1 MTAFNPATV
10 ECSDMAYE
18 LKVSDLKGIYRRRK
32 KILLGSFAFIFVTVL
47 MVAFYLPP
55 VYQSQVMIFV
65 DNQEIPQEF
74 VQPTTAAYV
83 SERLHVL
90 QRQIFSPPRLLEIIG
105 AHDLYPDITGGGNRV
120 RKMRESILIEPMD
133 VPIRERAGGRGGTAT
148 VGFTLSFMHTDPDK
162 TAAVANILANQFI
175 EEDRRFRESRAGTT
189 TEFLA
194 KELDDL
200 RRQVRENEEKISRF
214 RAANIDQLPGSTD
227 TFQQMVLRLEQD
239 IERMDARMLNLREKN
254 VYLKS
259 QIANID
265 PLVPIVTEQGTVAAN
280 PANRLKVLRLELI
293 QKQSNLSGRHPD
305 IIRLKSQIKDLEA
318 QVGVRDTS
326 MEKANRL
333 TVLEKELVEAKAKYG
348 DKHPDVARLSR
359 EADLLRRD
367 IGQQRAIPY
376 SSEMSEERSDNPGY
390 MNMRAQ
396 IIVTQ
401 SEIDSLVKER
411 ARAMERMQ
419 DYQRRLEVVPFI
431 DEQFNAMTLDYENAK
446 RKFDEV
452 SRNLHAARIAQEM
465 DLAERGERFR
475 INHPAMSPEK
485 PFKPNRV
492 LIILA
497 GLLFGVGFAVGA
509 AALTEGMDSS
519 IKAADEMENVL
530 GVPVLGTISLYDS
543 PRQKY
548 ERRIR
553 RAVLATYVLAFVLLA
568 SVAVDRF
575 VMPLS
580 DLWTTVGD
588 RLVEMGVPLE
598 RNSIKS

>member
-1 MTAFNPATV
+1 
-10 ECSDMAYE
+10 MAYE
-18 LKVSDLKGIYRRRK
+18 LKISDLKGIYRRRRV
-32 KILLGSFAFIFVTVL
+32 ILLGSFAFIFTAVL
-47 MVAFYLPP
+47 IVAFALPP
-55 VYQSQVMIFV
+55 IYQSQAMIFV

-74 VQPTTAAYV
+74 VQSTTAAFV

-90 QRQIFSPPRLLEIIG
+90 QRQIFSPPRLLEIIN
-105 AHDLYPDITGGGNRV
+105 AHDLYPDIASNGAKV
-120 RKMRESILIEPMD
+120 RKMRDSISVETMD
-133 VPIRERAGGRGGTAT
+133 VPIRERAGARGGTAT
-148 VGFTLSFMHTDPDK
+148 VGFTLTFTHSDAHK
-162 TAAVANILANQFI
+162 TAEVVNILANQFI
-175 EEDRRFRESRAGTT
+175 EEDRQFRESRAGTT
-189 TEFLA
+189 TQFLA

-214 RAANIDQLPGSTD
+214 RAANIDQLPGSTG
-227 TFQQMVLRLEQD
+227 TFQQMVARLEQD
-239 IERMDARMLNLREKN
+239 IERMDARMLNLQEKN
-254 VYLKS
+254 VYLQS

-293 QKQSNLSGRHPD
+293 QQQSNLSDRHPD
-305 IIRLKSQIKDLEA
+305 IIRLKSQIADLEA

-326 MEKANRL
+326 VNKANRL
-333 TVLEKELVEAKAKYG
+333 FILEKELVEAKAKYG
-348 DKHPDVARLSR
+348 ARHPDVTRLSR
-359 EADLLRRD
+359 EADLLRREID
-367 IGQQRAIPY
+367 RDRSAPLA
-376 SSEMSEERSDNPGY
+376 SRMAEERSDNPGY
-390 MNMRAQ
+390 MNLRAQ

-401 SEIDSLVKER
+401 SEIDSLVRER

-419 DYQRRLEVVPFI
+419 DYQRRLEMGPFI

-475 INHPAMSPEK
+475 INYLAMTPEK
-485 PFKPNRV
+485 PFKPNRL
-492 LIILA
+492 LIILT
-497 GLLFGVGFAVGA
+497 GLLFGAGFAVGA
-509 AALTEGMDSS
+509 AALSEGMDSS

-553 RAVLATYVLAFVLLA
+553 RAVMATYVLAFVLLT
-568 SVAVDRF
+568 SVAVDRW
-575 VMPLS
+575 VVPLS

>member
-1 MTAFNPATV
+1 
-10 ECSDMAYE
+10 MAYE
-18 LKVSDLKGIYRRRK
+18 LKISDLKGIYRRRRA
-32 KILLGSFAFIFVTVL
+32 ILLGSFAFIFIAVL
-47 MVAFYLPP
+47 IVAFALPP
-55 VYQSQVMIFV
+55 IYQSQAMIFV

-74 VQPTTAAYV
+74 VQSTTAAFV

-90 QRQIFSPPRLLEIIG
+90 QRQIFSPPRLLEIIN
-105 AHDLYPDITGGGNRV
+105 AHDLYPDIASNGAKF
-120 RKMRESILIEPMD
+120 RKMRDAISVETMD
-133 VPIRERAGGRGGTAT
+133 VPIRERAGARGGTAT
-148 VGFTLSFMHTDPDK
+148 VGFTLTFTHSDAHK
-162 TAAVANILANQFI
+162 TAEVVNILANQFI
-175 EEDRRFRESRAGTT
+175 EEDRQFRESRAGTT
-189 TEFLA
+189 TQFLA

-214 RAANIDQLPGSTD
+214 RAANIDQLPGSTG
-227 TFQQMVLRLEQD
+227 TFQQMVARLEQD
-239 IERMDARMLNLREKN
+239 IERMDARMLNLQEKN
-254 VYLKS
+254 VYLQS

-293 QKQSNLSGRHPD
+293 QQQSNLSDRHPD
-305 IIRLKSQIKDLEA
+305 IIRLKSQIADLEA

-326 MEKANRL
+326 VDKANRL
-333 TVLEKELVEAKAKYG
+333 FILEKELVEAKAKYG
-348 DKHPDVARLSR
+348 ERHPDVARLSR
-359 EADLLRRD
+359 EADLLRREID
-367 IGQQRAIPY
+367 RDRSAPL
-376 SSEMSEERSDNPGY
+376 SSRMAEERSDNPGY
-390 MNMRAQ
+390 MNLRAQ

-401 SEIDSLVKER
+401 SEIDSLVRER

-419 DYQRRLEVVPFI
+419 DYQRRLEMGPFI

-475 INHPAMSPEK
+475 INYLAMTPEK

-497 GLLFGVGFAVGA
+497 GLLFGGGFAVGA
-509 AALTEGMDSS
+509 AALSEGMDSS

-553 RAVLATYVLAFVLLA
+553 RAVMATYVLAFVLLT
-568 SVAVDRF
+568 SVAVDRW
-575 VMPLS
+575 VVPLS
-580 DLWTTVGD
+580 DVWTTVGD

-598 RNSIKS
+598 RDSIKS